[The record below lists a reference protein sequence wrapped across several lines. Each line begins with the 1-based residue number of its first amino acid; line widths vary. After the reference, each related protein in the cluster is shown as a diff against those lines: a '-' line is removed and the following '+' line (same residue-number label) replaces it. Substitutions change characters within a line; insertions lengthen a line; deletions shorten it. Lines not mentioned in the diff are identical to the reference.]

1 MPTLFLSVFMKVA
14 VLFLMIAAGYAC
26 GRKNLI
32 SDGGAR
38 EMTSVLFWV
47 VTPCVIISSLQ
58 GMAGEVSVKNLLIS
72 GVLGFASISACILFS
87 LLLYRREP
95 KERRKVLRFATAYS
109 NCGFMGLPLAQ
120 AVLGDAGA
128 AYASVFIAAF
138 NLLAWT
144 HGVST
149 MREDPGGVNLKKA
162 VINPGVLGFFAG
174 FLLFA
179 FSIRLPELLLAPIR
193 SFSELNTPLAMLVV
207 GVYVS
212 RVPFRE
218 LFTDRRLYGL
228 SAVRLLVLPAVCF
241 LLFLPF
247 HVDRAVFTTTLI
259 LTSSPA
265 AANSVMF
272 AAQFGGD
279 TNLGSK
285 AVALTTLFSAFT
297 MPLFPALVGLA
308 Y

>member
-1 MPTLFLSVFMKVA
+1 MPTLFLSVFLKVA
-14 VLFLMIAAGYAC
+14 ALFLMIAAGYAC

-47 VTPCVIISSLQ
+47 VTPCVMISSLQ
-58 GMAGEVSVKNLLIS
+58 GMIGEVGVGDLLVS
-72 GVLGFASISACILFS
+72 GVLSFVCIAVGIFGS
-87 LLLYRREP
+87 LLLYRKSP
-95 KERRKVLRFATAYS
+95 PARRKVLRFATAYS

-120 AVLGDAGA
+120 AVLGDIGV

-144 HGVST
+144 HGISS
-149 MREDPGGVNLKKA
+149 MKGAPGGLSLKKA
-162 VINPGVLGFFAG
+162 LINPGVLGFVVG

-179 FSIRLPELLLAPIR
+179 LSIRLPDLLLVPVR
-193 SFSELNTPLAMLVV
+193 CFSDLNTPLAMLVI
-207 GVYVS
+207 GTYVS

-218 LFTDRRLYGL
+218 LFTDRELYGL
-228 SAVRLLVLPAVCF
+228 SAVRLLILPAIC
-241 LLFLPF
+241 LALFLPF
-247 HVDRAVFTTTLI
+247 HVDRTALTAALI
-259 LTSSPA
+259 LASAPA
-265 AANSVMF
+265 AANTVML

-279 TNLGSK
+279 TKLGSK
-285 AVALTTLFSAFT
+285 AVALTTLFSALT
-297 MPLFPALVGLA
+297 MPLFPALVGLF